1 MWKTDVA
8 SVSKKTEKNLDLND
22 FQWWFTTTSKMVWFL
37 KNFFQKKSVW
47 KTKKQLKISY
57 IDNLQ

>member
-22 FQWWFTTTSKMVWFL
+22 FQWWFTTTPKMVGFL
-37 KNFFQKKSVW
+37 K
-47 KTKKQLKISY
+47 LLI
-57 IDNLQ
+57 ILR